1 MDKVYTSGRMENTI
15 RDNGWMVLNME
26 WVTGQIIKVKRI
38 LVIGEIIKQM
48 ERVYILGQM
57 VISMKV
63 IGLTF

>member
-1 MDKVYTSGRMENTI
+1 
-15 RDNGWMVLNME
+15 MVLNME

-48 ERVYILGQM
+48 ERVYILGQT